1 LLINLCCL
9 FVDYA
14 WLHRKRNISDFQM
27 VYTHFLNID
36 KKLFNYKTSEVIS
49 GGRFPFLS
57 FFFFFFF
64 LSFLFFYFI
73 LFYFFLTPS
82 NLYFQHLTFLKHY
95 FVAIY
100 TSKLS
105 TRFTGLN
112 HVLENIHIKM
122 DKILD
127 DIIKEK
133 MQTIT
138 ITKDDDIVWCA
149 SSTSR
154 DRQA

>member
-1 LLINLCCL
+1 L

-14 WLHRKRNISDFQM
+14 WLHYKINMSDFQM
-27 VYTHFLNID
+27 VSAHFLNID
-36 KKLFNYKTSEVIS
+36 KKLFNYKMS
-49 GGRFPFLS
+49 GIFSRGRFP

-64 LSFLFFYFI
+64 RSFFLFF
-73 LFYFFLTPS
+73 FFSFLKKETPS

-95 FVAIY
+95 FIAIY

-105 TRFTGLN
+105 TGFTSLN
-112 HVLENIHIKM
+112 PAFENIHIKM

-138 ITKDDDIVWCA
+138 TTKDDDIVWCA

-154 DRQA
+154 DGRA

>member
-1 LLINLCCL
+1 
-9 FVDYA
+9 
-14 WLHRKRNISDFQM
+14 M
-27 VYTHFLNID
+27 VSAHFLNID
-36 KKLFNYKTSEVIS
+36 KKLFNYKMS
-49 GGRFPFLS
+49 GVFSRGMFP
-57 FFFFFFF
+57 F
-64 LSFLFFYFI
+64 LSFLFFFFFVRSFVLSF
-73 LFYFFLTPS
+73 LFLFLFLFFFFFKKKKETPS

-95 FVAIY
+95 FIAIY

-112 HVLENIHIKM
+112 PAFENIHIKM
-122 DKILD
+122 NKILD

-138 ITKDDDIVWCA
+138 TTKDDDIVWCA

-154 DRQA
+154 DGRA